1 MSKSIILKIA
11 AAVCIVAL
19 LACAFTIFG
28 KTFRIGNHYANAE
41 QYTAGAATLD
51 KPVKNLDVNWT
62 DGRVTIAYHAKNTV
76 EISET
81 AKKEI
86 SGDAALRWWLDGD
99 TLRIQYAKSGYFRL
113 NGLNKEL
120 TLTLPEGI
128 ELDSVA
134 IDATSADVTAPDLRA
149 DDIAVELTSG
159 NLELAQLGKADR
171 VKLDV
176 TSGDIRAGLEDVKE
190 VSAELTSGRIEI
202 RQTGEA
208 DSVDIS
214 TTSGDVILACD
225 AARSASVDT
234 TSGKI
239 DVSLSAFDALKI
251 ESTSGDVKAAL
262 PSEPGFK
269 ADIDTTSGSF
279 DSAIPLT
286 KEKSGYTCGDA
297 SASVEI
303 DTTSGNIRLVEFGK

>member
-1 MSKSIILKIA
+1 MNKSIILKIA

-28 KTFRIGNHYANAE
+28 KTFRIGNRYANAE
-41 QYTAGAATLD
+41 QYTAGATTLD

-62 DGRVTIAYHAKNTV
+62 DGKVTIAYHDKDTV

-81 AKKEI
+81 APKAI
-86 SGDAALRWWLDGD
+86 SEDAALRWWLDGD

-128 ELDSVA
+128 ELGSVA
-134 IDATSADVTAPDLRA
+134 IDATSANVNVPDLRA
-149 DDIAVELTSG
+149 DDIAVEMTSG
-159 NLELAQLGKADR
+159 DLALTQLGNADR
-171 VKLDV
+171 VKIDA
-176 TSGDIRAGLEDVKE
+176 TSGDISAALENVKDF
-190 VSAELTSGRIEI
+190 SAELTSGRIEI
-202 RQTGEA
+202 NHKGEA
-208 DSVDIS
+208 ESVDIS
-214 TTSGDVILACD
+214 TTSGDVTLAC
-225 AARSASVDT
+225 ATARSASVNT

-239 DVSLSAFDALKI
+239 DVSLAAFDALKI
-251 ESTSGDVKAAL
+251 ESTSGNVTAAL
-262 PSEPGFK
+262 PTEPGFK

-286 KEKSGYTCGDA
+286 KERSGYTCGDA
-297 SASVEI
+297 SASVDI
-303 DTTSGNIRLVEFGK
+303 DTTSGNVRLVEYGK

>member
-28 KTFRIGNHYANAE
+28 KTFRIGNRYANAE
-41 QYTAGAATLD
+41 QYTAGATTLD

-62 DGRVTIAYHAKNTV
+62 DGRVTIAYHDKDTV
-76 EISET
+76 EIAET

-86 SGDAALRWWLDGD
+86 SADAQLRWWLDGD

-113 NGLNKEL
+113 TGLNKEL

-128 ELDSVA
+128 GLGSVA
-134 IDATSADVTAPDLRA
+134 IDATSAEVDAPDLRA
-149 DDIAVELTSG
+149 DDIAVDMTSG
-159 NLELAQLGKADR
+159 SLALSQLGKADR
-171 VKLDV
+171 VRIDV
-176 TSGDIRAGLEDVKE
+176 TSGDIRAALENVKD

-202 RQTGEA
+202 SQTGEA
-208 DSVDIS
+208 ESVDIS
-214 TTSGDVILACD
+214 TTSGNVTLACD
-225 AARSASVDT
+225 AARRASVDT

-239 DVSLSAFDALKI
+239 DVSLAAFDALKI
-251 ESTSGDVKAAL
+251 ESTSGNVTAAL
-262 PSEPGFK
+262 PTEPGFK

-286 KEKSGYTCGDA
+286 QEKSSYTCGDA
-297 SASVEI
+297 SASVDI
-303 DTTSGNIRLVEFGK
+303 DTTSGNVRLVEYGK